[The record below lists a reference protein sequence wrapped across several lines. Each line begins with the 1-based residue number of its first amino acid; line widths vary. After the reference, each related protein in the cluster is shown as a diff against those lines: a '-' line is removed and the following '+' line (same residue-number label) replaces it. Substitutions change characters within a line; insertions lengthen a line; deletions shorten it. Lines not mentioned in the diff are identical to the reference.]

1 MSIAN
6 RLLVWSETNTSL
18 GGGHTLK
25 ERDDE
30 VASYVLLMQP
40 FLHIP
45 NPTVPALRDNLFPLS
60 HGLARH
66 TRVIAANIAALGAC
80 EELLGCRG
88 YVGET
93 CIVHGLS
100 QA

>member
-1 MSIAN
+1 MTKSRHN
-6 RLLVWSETNTSL
+6 
-18 GGGHTLK
+18 
-25 ERDDE
+25 
-30 VASYVLLMQP
+30 VLFMQP
-40 FLHIP
+40 FLDAP
-45 NPTVPALRDNLFPLS
+45 NPTVPALRDNLLPLS
-60 HGLARH
+60 HWLPRH

-93 CIVHGLS
+93 RIVHGLS

>member
-1 MSIAN
+1 MTKSHHN
-6 RLLVWSETNTSL
+6 
-18 GGGHTLK
+18 
-25 ERDDE
+25 
-30 VASYVLLMQP
+30 VLFMQP
-40 FLHIP
+40 FLDAP
-45 NPTVPALRDNLFPLS
+45 NPAVAALRDNLLPLS
-60 HGLARH
+60 HGLPRH

-93 CIVHGLS
+93 RIVHGLS